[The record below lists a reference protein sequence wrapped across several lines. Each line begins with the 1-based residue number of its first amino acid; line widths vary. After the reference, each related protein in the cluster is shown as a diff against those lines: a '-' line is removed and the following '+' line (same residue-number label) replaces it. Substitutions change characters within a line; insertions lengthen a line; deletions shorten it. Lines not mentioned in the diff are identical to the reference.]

1 MRNVLFCFGLFFLL
15 FACNSD
21 NKKKDVPA
29 NGSKEQELMA
39 LESEMIDFFQSTLE
53 KNYGDRYAVGLF
65 VKGME
70 KYHFNYVLEVD
81 KERLK
86 EINRKLYGDD
96 WLYSYF
102 LDKRALDVSGSN
114 RQQMYNSAQ
123 VELTPLALNL
133 FPKDGFSYY
142 QKELKSA
149 SHPAMKE
156 MVKIID
162 ATGVPIPS
170 LIWGQLNSDNNRICS
185 DFKSDRDIQ
194 MFLTLFCWNYLCY
207 FANIDFYTGED
218 KTEVVMG
225 MYSK

>member
-1 MRNVLFCFGLFFLL
+1 MRNIFFVSVCFFLL
-15 FACNSD
+15 FSCNSD
-21 NKKKDVPA
+21 NKKDVSA
-29 NGSKEQELMA
+29 NGSKEQELIV

-53 KNYGDRYAVGLF
+53 KNYGDQYAVGLF
-65 VKGME
+65 VKCME
-70 KYHFNYVLEVD
+70 KYHFNYLLEVD

-102 LDKRALDVSGSN
+102 LDKQILNANDLG
-114 RQQMYNSAQ
+114 RQQAYNRAQ
-123 VELTPLALNL
+123 VELIPLALNL
-133 FPKDGFSYY
+133 SPKNSFSYY

-162 ATGVPIPS
+162 ATSVPIPS
-170 LIWGQLNSDNNRICS
+170 LIWGQLNIDNHRICS

-225 MYSK
+225 IYSK

>member
-1 MRNVLFCFGLFFLL
+1 MRNILFCFGLIFLL

-21 NKKKDVPA
+21 NKKGMSA
-29 NGSKEQELMA
+29 NGNEEQELMA

-194 MFLTLFCWNYLCY
+194 MFLTLFCWKYLCHS
-207 FANIDFYTGED
+207 ANIDFRTGED
-218 KTEVVMG
+218 RTEVVMKEAG
-225 MYSK
+225 Y